1 MGLGFWDLR
10 LGTLTISTLKKSFLI
25 LIDPLKK
32 ITLPGLGGVPLW
44 EVLLFLYAKMV
55 NEAITV
61 RAAAIAY
68 NFFISLFPGLIFI
81 FTLIPYIHLKDLQI
95 QILAFL
101 GDFLPSSAFQTIEST
116 LKDIL
121 LHRRGGLLSFGLIT
135 ALYFASNGIKSMLYA
150 FHPTNKVKYW
160 KRIIIA
166 NFLTL
171 LLSVLV
177 ILSLIIIIG
186 GSFMIHYLNK
196 IHFFNSAWVM
206 ILIAGFRYATLIALS
221 ITAISVLYYAGAKKG
236 ERFRM
241 YSPGAF
247 LSTFFIAL
255 TSYGFGYYVE
265 HFGRYNR
272 FYGSLGT
279 IIILL
284 IWFYMNSLV
293 LLAGFD
299 FNQSVMKLKQRK
311 SNGGNKPV

>member
-1 MGLGFWDLR
+1 MKIAF
-10 LGTLTISTLKKSFLI
+10 LT
-25 LIDPLKK
+25 LIDPLKR

-44 EVLLFLYAKMV
+44 DVLLFLYAKMI

-68 NFFISLFPGLIFI
+68 NFFIALFPCLIFL
-81 FTLIPYIHLKDLQI
+81 FTLIPYIHIKDLQT
-95 QILAFL
+95 QILQFM
-101 GDFLPSSAFQTIEST
+101 GDFLPASAFATIEST
-116 LKDIL
+116 LRDIL

-150 FHPTNKVKYW
+150 FHPTNKVRYW

-171 LLSVLV
+171 LLSILV
-177 ILSLIIIIG
+177 ILALVIIIG
-186 GSFMIHYLNK
+186 GSFLLSYLNK
-196 IHFFNSAWVM
+196 INFFESVWVM
-206 ILIAGFRYATLIALS
+206 ILIAGFRYITIIALAITIIS
-221 ITAISVLYYAGAKKG
+221 ILYYAGAKKG

-311 SNGGNKPV
+311 VGESNKKV